1 MESIITV
8 FHPSD
13 LEVWLVKL
21 HEQSMVG
28 INSIENFTFIV
39 KNGLFYFSVR
49 LP

>member
-21 HEQSMVG
+21 HEQFVAG
-28 INSIENFTFIV
+28 INGIENYTFIV
-39 KNGLFYFSVR
+39 KNGLFYFSVS